1 MNEKPFKTHNQMLK
15 ILRSRGMII
24 SDGSK
29 AKRILERENYYCII
43 NGYKTLFID
52 SSHNDEYYKPG
63 TTFDEVFALFS
74 LDRELKRMLL
84 PELLKVEGFIKS
96 TIAYNFHQKYP
107 DKNSY
112 LAFENYTSDPAK
124 TKDILSVIANLSNCI
139 SRQKNN
145 AVTHYIEKYQH
156 CPLWVLVNFLSF
168 GSISKLYRVLDDK
181 IRLSIAK
188 EITKHYKQYYTN
200 TRLISPEM
208 LDECLGAF
216 VMFRNTCAHDERLYN
231 YTARFKDS
239 ALGKFLNTNLLA
251 NHNLFSIIV
260 LLKIFLKKD
269 EYKRFIKSYDDLINK
284 YSQKFKSINI
294 LNITN
299 SCGICKTWIS
309 DNT

>member
-112 LAFENYTSDPAK
+112 LAFENYTSDSNK

-145 AVTHYIEKYQH
+145 AVTYYIERYQH

-168 GSISKLYRVLDDK
+168 GSISKLYRVLDNK

-269 EYKRFIKSYDDLINK
+269 EYKRFIKSYDALINK
-284 YSQKFKSINI
+284 YGQRFKSISM
-294 LNITN
+294 LDITN
-299 SCGICKTWIS
+299 SCGICETWIS
-309 DNT
+309 SNI